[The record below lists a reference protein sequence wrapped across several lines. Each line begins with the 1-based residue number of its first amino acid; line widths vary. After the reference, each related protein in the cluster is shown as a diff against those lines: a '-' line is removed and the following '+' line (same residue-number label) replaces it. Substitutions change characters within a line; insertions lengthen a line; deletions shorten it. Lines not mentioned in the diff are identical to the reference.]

1 MPPGLS
7 GWRLQRESACQDGG
21 GGMVG
26 KPGRGWQRVPRRNR
40 FERGFLQK
48 APRNIARLMRCSHA
62 VAYPATIIASAGDG
76 MHGTLKAE

>member
-21 GGMVG
+21 GRG
-26 KPGRGWQRVPRRNR
+26 GRHDGV